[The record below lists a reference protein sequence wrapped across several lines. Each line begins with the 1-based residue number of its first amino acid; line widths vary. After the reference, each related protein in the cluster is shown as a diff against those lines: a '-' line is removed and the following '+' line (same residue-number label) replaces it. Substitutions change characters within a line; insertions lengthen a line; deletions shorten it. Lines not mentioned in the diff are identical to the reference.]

1 MVSSNLI
8 GTPPKI
14 VVSPSISNNTPDN
27 VSNKLLDKAR
37 EINREIQQI
46 NQEIEEIEQQDQLVK
61 SKIPD
66 FGKYF
71 LLLK

>member
-1 MVSSNLI
+1 MDLSKNLI
-8 GTPPKI
+8 GTPPKV
-14 VVSPSISNNTPDN
+14 VVSPAISNNTSDN
-27 VSNKLLDKAR
+27 ASNALVDKAR

-66 FGKYF
+66 FGKSF
-71 LLLK
+71 